1 MKPIKPRI
9 TYEYTER
16 MRRKWEEKQMKRM
29 LKALIT
35 LKGFDLEKIA
45 QHIKP
50 EKDRIAYNE
59 AKKQAIA
66 ANFRK
71 VHQEISEIRARL
83 LPQNDVD
90 HEAERL
96 NFIKNN
102 VDNMLSGDLDGF
114 KYDSIEAEMKQKVC
128 YFMVF
133 GHPMRREIDVFF
145 FNLNFEFDFLIRSNQ
160 LAASKDEDVVQ
171 IEWHE
176 LLDRAQ
182 EMRSKASRSIFEEKR
197 KAFVEKSVEIADV
210 DAVND

>member
-1 MKPIKPRI
+1 
-9 TYEYTER
+9 
-16 MRRKWEEKQMKRM
+16 MRRKWEEKQMKRLM
-29 LKALIT
+29 KALIA

-59 AKKQAIA
+59 AKKRAIA

-114 KYDSIEAEMKQKVC
+114 NYDSIEAEMKQKVC
-128 YFMVF
+128 CFIVF
-133 GHPMRREIDVFF
+133 THWIK
-145 FNLNFEFDFLIRSNQ
+145 NNN
-160 LAASKDEDVVQ
+160 
-171 IEWHE
+171 
-176 LLDRAQ
+176 
-182 EMRSKASRSIFEEKR
+182 
-197 KAFVEKSVEIADV
+197 
-210 DAVND
+210 